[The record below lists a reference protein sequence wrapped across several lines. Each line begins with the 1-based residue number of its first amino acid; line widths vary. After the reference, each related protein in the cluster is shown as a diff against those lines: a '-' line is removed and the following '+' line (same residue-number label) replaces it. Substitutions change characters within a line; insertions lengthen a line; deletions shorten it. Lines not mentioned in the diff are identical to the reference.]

1 MSEEALVSAAVFEQR
16 GILPRATLYKMA
28 KAGRIPSY
36 RVGVNLGAYERASAS
51 GIAAIDFEGQ
61 MVDEPL
67 AARARQILAT
77 AAKPEEKR

>member
-36 RVGVNLGAYERASAS
+36 RVGVKQRGVRFRVE
-51 GIAAIDFEGQ
+51 E
-61 MVDEPL
+61 VL
-67 AARARQILAT
+67 AALRRPVVANGQGTNQGDDHAR
-77 AAKPEEKR
+77 